1 MIHFNGNLLAAI
13 DVETT
18 GFIPGHHDIIQI
30 CVLLLDSDIK
40 PDLQVNPFYVN
51 MKPKRPENIEP
62 DAMEVSRISFANIM
76 QTAIDPWDAADLF
89 DDWFVNLRKD
99 MHNRRAKLPENR
111 KLLPL
116 AQNWAFDLNFVKD
129 WLGEKSFFDFFHP
142 WYRDTLAVAQF
153 LNDQYAKDPNCVLPH
168 KVPFPKSNLG
178 YICSQLNVKNEK
190 AHDALQDCI
199 ATAEAYRRM
208 VVGPLP

>member
-1 MIHFNGNLLAAI
+1 VIHFNGNLLAAI

-129 WLGEKSFFDFFHP
+129 WLGEKSSFDFFHP